1 MVSNPILP
9 LMAIVRPDCFPSSA
23 DRVTLGDPPLIS
35 ICLVRNDWPQWRD
48 RTAADFSGMRRKVVD
63 GRRNLNRKALEGVEL
78 LALGG

>member
-1 MVSNPILP
+1 M
-9 LMAIVRPDCFPSSA
+9 
-23 DRVTLGDPPLIS
+23 S
-35 ICLVRNDWPQWRD
+35 ICVVRNDWPPWRD